1 MPLHEWTDRPGWEGM
16 HIFWMTE
23 IARALRA
30 VLPAGYRAVI
40 GASPLVAVGVA
51 PVKPDVAVTNG
62 SAHPPDAAPASPTG
76 PAPEPDVEVAVAT
89 LEEDASV
96 QVERDGRL
104 VAAVELISPRNKDR
118 PAARE
123 QYAGRYLNYLR
134 GGVHLLLVDV
144 HRRPLGFSFGRS
156 IAEGLGLTI
165 PTADAPLAV
174 SYRVGPAA
182 AQGGRLLGVWQQ
194 PLTVGDALLTMRLA
208 LSADDSVPVDLEP
221 TYSRAAADS
230 YLG

>member
-1 MPLHEWTDRPGWEGM
+1 MPLHDWTERPGWEGM

-30 VLPAGYRAVI
+30 SLPPGYRAVI
-40 GASPLVAVGVA
+40 GSSPLVAVGVA
-51 PVKPDVAVTNG
+51 PVKPDVSVTNG
-62 SAHPPDAAPASPTG
+62 SAHTPDAATPSSAR
-76 PAPEPDVEVAVAT
+76 PAPEPDVEVTVAT

-96 QVERDGRL
+96 QVEREGRL
-104 VAAVELISPRNKDR
+104 VAVIELISPRNKDR
-118 PAARE
+118 PTARE

-144 HRRPLGFSFGRS
+144 HRRPLDFSFARS

-165 PTADAPLAV
+165 PSPDAPCAV

-182 AQGGRLLGVWQQ
+182 AQGGRVLGVWQQ
-194 PLTVGDALLTMRLA
+194 PLPVGGALPSMPLA
-208 LSADDSVPVDLEP
+208 LNPDETVWVDLEP

-230 YLG
+230 YIG